1 MAKQE
6 VKSWGDPEIAKQ
18 WMTHVNGENGK
29 DGKDQRNG
37 ILIPR
42 LLAHIGE
49 PHGQM
54 IADIGSGSGG
64 YLHALPKDNTII
76 STDINFNLLE
86 AQKDERA
93 IRIQSDITGGI
104 PLKSDF
110 VDVGISNLVLM
121 WIKNLPKA
129 AQEMSRIVKPD
140 GKLIIT
146 ITHPT
151 YALGVMQK
159 DSDGLFM
166 KLPVQKEEIPVLKGI
181 NKNAVGPF
189 FTYTRLPETYI
200 HAFGQY
206 GLCIDH
212 TAPMYGL
219 EEIRFP
225 KEFTH
230 STGDQEEYKLK
241 QVFPTWLLLHFKK
254 RQEL

>member
-29 DGKDQRNG
+29 DGKDQRNC

-49 PHGQM
+49 PHGCT

-64 YLHALPKDNTII
+64 YLHALPEDNTII
-76 STDINFNLLE
+76 STDVNFNLLE
-86 AQKDERA
+86 AQKDGRTM
-93 IRIQSDITGGI
+93 RIQSDIVGSI
-104 PLKSDF
+104 PFKSDF

-129 AQEMSRIVKPD
+129 AQEMSRIIKPD
-140 GKLIIT
+140 GELIIT
-146 ITHPT
+146 LTHPA
-151 YALGVMQK
+151 YALGIMQK
-159 DSDGLFM
+159 DSDGLSM
-166 KLPVQKEEIPVLKGI
+166 KLPVQKEETPVPKGI

-189 FTYTRLPETYI
+189 FTYARLPGAYI
-200 HAFGQY
+200 QAFGQC

-212 TAPMYGL
+212 TAPMYGF

-225 KEFTH
+225 ENFTH
-230 STGDQEEYKLK
+230 SAGDQEEYKLK